1 MNFLQK
7 SFLHLQKEISAG
19 GFDHVP
25 PAGCPPSACPSA
37 CVPAHAERT
46 GKAVTNKSDDMWT
59 VSPVTGNGLILFSE
73 LRL

>member
-7 SFLHLQKEISAG
+7 SFLHLQKEISVG

-25 PAGCPPSACPSA
+25 PAGCLPSACPSA

-46 GKAVTNKSDDMWT
+46 GKAWT
-59 VSPVTGNGLILFSE
+59 HEIKWTGCAGPLMGNHPVLE
-73 LRL
+73 WKAV